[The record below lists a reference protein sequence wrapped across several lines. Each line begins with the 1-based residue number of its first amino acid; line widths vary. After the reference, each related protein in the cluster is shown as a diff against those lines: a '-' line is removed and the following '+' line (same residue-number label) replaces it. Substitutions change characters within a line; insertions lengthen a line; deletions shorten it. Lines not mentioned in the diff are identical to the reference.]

1 MHEFTAGV
9 RSERTG
15 QSHFSALAVDAGEK
29 VVNGDIM
36 ELSLGQMKVKF

>member
-1 MHEFTAGV
+1 MHEFAAGV

-15 QSHFSALAVDAGEK
+15 QSHFSALAVDGGEK

-36 ELSLGQMKVKF
+36 EHSLGRMKIKF

>member
-1 MHEFTAGV
+1 MHEFAAGV

-15 QSHFSALAVDAGEK
+15 QSRFSALAVDAGEK

-36 ELSLGQMKVKF
+36 ELSLGHMEIKF